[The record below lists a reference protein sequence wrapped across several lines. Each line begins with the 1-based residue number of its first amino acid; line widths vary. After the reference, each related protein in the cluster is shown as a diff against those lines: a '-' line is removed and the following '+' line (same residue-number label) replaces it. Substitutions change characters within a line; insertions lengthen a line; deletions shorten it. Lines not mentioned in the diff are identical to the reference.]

1 MKMDN
6 SPLASVIILNYN
18 GEKYISQ
25 CVKSV
30 LKSDYDNFE
39 LIIVDNNSSDHSLDI
54 VEREF
59 SDNRIKVIKSDK
71 NLGFAGGNNFGAEH
85 ATGKYFILLNID
97 TIVDPQWLS
106 ELVSVMELDDTIG
119 AAQSKL
125 LSLDDKTVFDSAGD
139 YLDFFGNSFRRG
151 GDWKEK
157 DNGQYD
163 NVHEIFSAR
172 GAALITRK
180 EIVEKIG
187 LFDDDYFLDYE
198 DIDFCWRVR
207 LFGLRIMFVPASQV
221 YHKGA
226 GISSEGNPNVKNFH
240 PLKNKFMT
248 LIKNY
253 DTANM
258 INYVILPFL
267 FTFFTGTYLV
277 GPLLKRNIDLA
288 KMRFRGYLWV
298 FCNIRKLR
306 MKRKQIQRN
315 VRKVSDSEIM
325 KNMIKTS
332 RWQLKIYLYYLLKYG
347 REKAHKLY
355 FDRGFPK
362 NTFEKDTPHNCG
374 KTNT

>member
-119 AAQSKL
+119 AAQPKL

-151 GDWKEK
+151 GDWYEK
-157 DNGQYD
+157 DKGQYD
-163 NVHEIFSAR
+163 SVHEIFSAR
-172 GAALITRK
+172 GAAMITRK

-187 LFDDDYFLDYE
+187 LFDNDYFLDFE
-198 DIDFCWRVR
+198 DIDFCWRLR
-207 LFGLRIMFVPASQV
+207 LFGFRVVFVPSAIV
-221 YHKGA
+221 YHKGR
-226 GISSEGNPNVKNFH
+226 GVSSENQDMRSFNA
-240 PLKNKFMT
+240 LKNRFMT
-248 LIKNY
+248 MVKNY
-253 DTANM
+253 D
-258 INYVILPFL
+258 
-267 FTFFTGTYLV
+267 
-277 GPLLKRNIDLA
+277 
-288 KMRFRGYLWV
+288 
-298 FCNIRKLR
+298 
-306 MKRKQIQRN
+306 
-315 VRKVSDSEIM
+315 
-325 KNMIKTS
+325 
-332 RWQLKIYLYYLLKYG
+332 
-347 REKAHKLY
+347 
-355 FDRGFPK
+355 
-362 NTFEKDTPHNCG
+362 
-374 KTNT
+374 